1 MPFKDRVAVV
11 TGAGGNIGRE
21 LCRQFGAV
29 GVKVAATDIAREN
42 VEKVAAEMR
51 GMGYDVCG
59 YEMDVTSGESVR
71 ESFAKI
77 VSDFG
82 KVDILVNNAGV
93 WTHSD
98 RSCRHFMENMPEEE
112 WLRILHINID
122 GTFRCM
128 QQVLPGMIERKY
140 GRIVNLGSIS
150 GICGLPG
157 CADYSAAKAGVIML
171 TKVAA
176 MENAKRGI
184 TVNSVSPGMVAVGE
198 SIPNNGTWLGRSGHV
213 SEIARAIL
221 FLADDDAGYITGV
234 DIPVDGGRTLGPHN
248 LDIDSNGRF
257 LS

>member
-21 LCRQFGAV
+21 LCRQFGRE
-29 GVKVAATDIAREN
+29 GVKVAAAD
-42 VEKVAAEMR
+42 VSYDAAKRTADEMCAL
-51 GMGYDVCG
+51 GHCVKAYAQ
-59 YEMDVTSGESVR
+59 DVTSSESVKA
-71 ESFAKI
+71 SFAEI
-77 VSDFG
+77 FADFG

-98 RSCRHFMENMPEEE
+98 RSCRHFMETMPEEE
-112 WLRILHINID
+112 WLRILHINLD

-128 QQVLPGMIERKY
+128 QQVLPGMIERHY

-150 GICGLPG
+150 GVCGLPG

-176 MENAKRGI
+176 MENAKRGV
-184 TVNSVSPGMVAVGE
+184 TVNSVSPGMVAVGSPVE
-198 SIPNNGTWLGRSGHV
+198 NRGTWLGRSGAAA
-213 SEIARAIL
+213 EIVRSII

-234 DIPVDGGRTLGPHN
+234 DIPVDGGRVLGPHN
-248 LDIDSNGRF
+248 MDITAEGVFS
-257 LS
+257 

>member
-1 MPFKDRVAVV
+1 MPFKNRVAVI
-11 TGAGGNIGRE
+11 TGAGGNIGKE
-21 LCRQFGAV
+21 LCRQLGLS
-29 GVKVAATDIAREN
+29 GVRIAATDISRDA
-42 VEKVAAEMR
+42 VERTAAEMR
-51 GMGYDVCG
+51 GIGIDIRAYRQDV
-59 YEMDVTSGESVR
+59 SSAESVR
-71 ESFAKI
+71 ESFQSI
-77 VSDFG
+77 FGDFG

-93 WTHSD
+93 WTHTD
-98 RSCRHFMENMPEEE
+98 RSCRHFIEDMPEEE
-112 WLRILHINID
+112 WLRILHINLD

-128 QQVLPGMIERKY
+128 QQVLPSMIERHY

-184 TVNSVSPGMVAVGE
+184 TVNSVSPGMVAIGAPVKN
-198 SIPNNGTWLGRSGHV
+198 SGTWLGRSGAA

-221 FLADDDAGYITGV
+221 FLTDDDAGYITGV

-248 LDIDSNGRF
+248 FDISPEDAF
-257 LS
+257 I

>member
-21 LCRQFGAV
+21 LCRQFGRE
-29 GVKVAATDIAREN
+29 GVKVAATDVSYDA
-42 VEKVAAEMR
+42 VKAVADEMTAL
-51 GMGYDVCG
+51 GYCVKA
-59 YEMDVTSGESVR
+59 YAQDVTSSDSVK

-77 VSDFG
+77 FADFG

-93 WTHSD
+93 WTHHD
-98 RSCRHFMENMPEEE
+98 HSCRHFMETMPEDE
-112 WLRILHINID
+112 WLRILHINLD

-128 QQVLPGMIERKY
+128 QQVLPGMIERRY

-150 GICGLPG
+150 GVCGLPG

-198 SIPNNGTWLGRSGHV
+198 SRENRGTWLGRSGAV
-213 SEIARAIL
+213 DEIVRPIL
-221 FLADDDAGYITGV
+221 FLADDDSGYITGV
-234 DIPVDGGRTLGPHN
+234 DIPVDGGRVLGPHN
-248 LDIDSNGRF
+248 SDIKPDGTF
-257 LS
+257 A